1 MCPHTVDRWAAASRL
16 ALLLLGYSVGS
27 AAACP
32 FCGPVTEPLA
42 ARRARSATVAIGE
55 TLGPAAA
62 AADGRRRQ
70 QLQILSVFPTT
81 GSRLKPADPDRLPVL
96 ATVTTDFSG
105 TALLFETAAGDWQAL
120 AADELLIG
128 YCLTAPPPRD
138 RPTAVAERLTWF
150 ARWLEHPS
158 AAIAADAYAEF
169 AVAPFASVREAAGA
183 FAADRLADWLADPAI
198 DQQRRGFY
206 GLAAGLVARQ
216 QTGPAATRCGQAVT
230 AAVSAPAVS
239 DFRAGYDGLLAGLLV
254 ARGEAALPVIESLGL
269 LEPAASPVDQR
280 HLLQAL
286 RFCWEEPATTLARSV
301 VAAMTRRLLASPNLA
316 REAVIDLARY
326 QAWDACGEVAALW
339 QKGEDDPLIRP
350 AIAGYLQACPTAEAR
365 QALTQLRA
373 TDAAAVDAAIKAAR
387 LPLPAAG

>member
-1 MCPHTVDRWAAASRL
+1 MNRL
-16 ALLLLGYSVGS
+16 APLLLCVLIDA

-32 FCGPVTEPLA
+32 FCGPVAEPLA
-42 ARRARSATVAIGE
+42 TRRARSATVAVGE
-55 TLGPAAA
+55 TLGPPAA

-70 QLQILSVFPTT
+70 QFQILSVFPAT
-81 GSRLKPADPDRLPVL
+81 GSGLEPVAPDRLPVR
-96 ATVTTDFSG
+96 ATVTADFSG
-105 TALLFETAAGDWQAL
+105 TALLFETIADSWQART
-120 AADELLIG
+120 ADELLIG
-128 YCLTAPPPRD
+128 YCLTAPPPTD
-138 RPTAVAERLTWF
+138 RPTATAVRLAWF

-169 AVAPFASVREAAGA
+169 AVAPFAAVRDAAKA
-183 FAADRLADWLADPAI
+183 FEADRLAGWLADPAI

-216 QTGPAATRCGQAVT
+216 QTGPAAARCRQAVT

-254 ARGEAALPVIESLGL
+254 ARGEQAVPVIEALGL
-269 LEPAASPVDQR
+269 LAPNASPVDQR

-286 RFCWEEPATTLARSV
+286 RFCWEEPADTLPQPAV
-301 VAAMTRRLLASPNLA
+301 VALTQRLLASPNLA

-326 QAWDACGEVAALW
+326 QAWDACSEVVSLW
-339 QKGEDDPLIRP
+339 PTGDDDPLIRP

-365 QALTQLRA
+365 QALTQLRT
-373 TDAAAVDAAIKAAR
+373 TDAAAVEAAIKAAR